1 MHTVIQL
8 KCYTLHTT
16 QENREKGKMT
26 YKETDTERIKE
37 GMGGGGVLIWL
48 RN

>member
-26 YKETDTERIKE
+26 
-37 GMGGGGVLIWL
+37 
-48 RN
+48 